1 MNRKLGIPP
10 GVEIHIE
17 KKKKK
22 IGLREFAFFF
32 PYEEGKDENNNNH
45 NRHHHHHKI
54 QGKS

>member
-17 KKKKK
+17 KKKK